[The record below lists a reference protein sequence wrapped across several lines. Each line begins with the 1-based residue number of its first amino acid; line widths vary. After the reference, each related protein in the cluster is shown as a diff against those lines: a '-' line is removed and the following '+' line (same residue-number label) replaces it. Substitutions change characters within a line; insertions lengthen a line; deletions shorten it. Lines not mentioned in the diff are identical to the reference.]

1 MKWRWSALSLIF
13 MLNVCLG
20 CAPFR
25 HKQEIAWHTG
35 GTEKVWKLRVGQEEK
50 LRLAGLLLIRSI
62 DNQAQIMVLDGS
74 GITLCSWCRDQA
86 GKISRIKGIGPI
98 IKQGL
103 PAYLASALEKIFSK
117 TDNDGCQWQGF
128 SRLCIKETGHDGR
141 RKICRLGPFP
151 LWQVEYWYK
160 KKESDNWQQ
169 ARLSGIA
176 MGPEVLL
183 EAMNN
188 GRIQNEN

>member
-1 MKWRWSALSLIF
+1 MKWRWSALSLILV
-13 MLNVCLG
+13 LNVCLG

-25 HKQEIAWHTG
+25 HKQEIAWQTG

-50 LRLAGLLLIRSI
+50 VRLAGLLLIRSI

-74 GITLCSWCRDQA
+74 GITLCSWRRDQT
-86 GKISRIKGIGPI
+86 GKISRIKRIGPI

-103 PAYLASALEKIFSK
+103 PAYLASALEKIFSNIDK
-117 TDNDGCQWQGF
+117 DGCQWQGV
-128 SRLCIKETGHDGR
+128 SRLCIKETGHGR

-151 LWQVEYWYK
+151 LWQVEYLYK
-160 KKESDNWQQ
+160 NKESDNWQQ

-176 MGPEVLL
+176 TGPEVLL

>member
-1 MKWRWSALSLIF
+1 MKWIWSVLSLILVF
-13 MLNVCLG
+13 SVCMG

-25 HKQEIAWHTG
+25 HKQEIAWQTG
-35 GTEKVWKLRVGQEEK
+35 GVEKVWKLRVGQQEK
-50 LRLAGLLLIRSI
+50 IRLAGLLLIRRI

-74 GITLCSWCRDQA
+74 GITLCSWHRDQT
-86 GKISRIKGIGPI
+86 GRISRIKGIGPV

-103 PAYLASALEKIFSK
+103 PAYLASALEKIFSNIDK
-117 TDNDGCQWQGF
+117 HGCQWQGIC
-128 SRLCIKETGHDGR
+128 RICIKETGHGR

-151 LWQVEYWYK
+151 LWQVEYLNK

-169 ARLSGIA
+169 ARLSG
-176 MGPEVLL
+176 MGPGPEVVL

-188 GRIQNEN
+188 GGIQKEN